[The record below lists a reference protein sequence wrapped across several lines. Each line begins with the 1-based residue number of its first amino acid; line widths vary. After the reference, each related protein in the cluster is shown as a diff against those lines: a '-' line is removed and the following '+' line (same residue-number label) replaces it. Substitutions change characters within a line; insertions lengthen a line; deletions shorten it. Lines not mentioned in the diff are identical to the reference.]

1 MNIVMTNGEETR
13 KIQFTGK
20 STYIISLP
28 KQWVNELGLKQ
39 GDQVSVERSGTTSL
53 QIMPHRTR
61 KKEESEVATIE
72 IEPEEE
78 KSSVVRKLVSLYFF
92 RFKIINI
99 KPKIGRI
106 TPSQRVGIR
115 DAVKKILMGS
125 EITADSSD
133 GITIQVLIN
142 LVELSVDGAFKRM
155 MLLAKSMQDDALI
168 AIKEGNV
175 ELAKEVINSDDD
187 VDRFAFYI
195 TRQLVIAIE
204 NDHMLK
210 EMGFQ
215 NARDCLGYRVII
227 KNIERLADHA
237 VRISKDVLDYKKP
250 ITGKLFD
257 MIREMSDFAISV
269 MDDACLALFKKD
281 YEEAENAIKRAN
293 DIEKYEKKIIDGLRI
308 NKNEEEVFRIR
319 RISENVK
326 RIAEYASDV
335 GEIVLNMNI
344 EKIIKKQKA

>member
-28 KQWVNELGLKQ
+28 KQWVTDLGLKQ
-39 GDQVSVERSGTTSL
+39 GDQVTVGRKGISSL
-53 QIMPHRTR
+53 QITPYHIRR
-61 KKEESEVATIE
+61 KDESEIATLE
-72 IEPEEE
+72 IEPKEET
-78 KSSVVRKLVSLYFF
+78 SSVVRKLVSLYFF
-92 RFKIINI
+92 RFKTINI
-99 KPKIGRI
+99 KPKTGRI
-106 TPSQRVGIR
+106 TPSQRIGIR

-155 MLLAKSMQDDALI
+155 MLLAKSMQDDALL
-168 AIKEGNV
+168 AIKEGNE

-204 NDHMLK
+204 NEYMLK
-210 EMGFQ
+210 EMGFD

-227 KNIERLADHA
+227 KNIERVGDHA
-237 VRISKDVLDYKKP
+237 VNISKDVLDYKTP
-250 ITGKLFD
+250 ITGKMFD
-257 MIREMSDFAISV
+257 KIQEMSIFAISV
-269 MDDACLALFKKD
+269 IDDACLALFKKD
-281 YEEAENAIKRAN
+281 YEQAENAIKKSSR
-293 DIEKYEKKIIDGLRI
+293 IIKYEKNIVESLKTNNDEL
-308 NKNEEEVFRIR
+308 EAFRIR
-319 RISENVK
+319 RIVENVK
-326 RIAEYASDV
+326 RIAEYASDI

-344 EKIIKKQKA
+344 EKVLKKPMT

>member
-1 MNIVMTNGEETR
+1 MNIVMTNSEETR

-61 KKEESEVATIE
+61 KEESEVATIE
-72 IEPEEE
+72 IEPKEE

-99 KPKIGRI
+99 KPKTGRI

-115 DAVKKILMGS
+115 DAVKKILMGT

-215 NARDCLGYRVII
+215 NARDCLGYRVIT

-257 MIREMSDFAISV
+257 MIQEMSDFAISV